1 MTLFQENC
9 NISAIPCPERLK
21 FLPYIQL
28 DLLYQITHSK
38 RLDEIESDFQV
49 LGTAQVGSFLSDGFL
64 ELGPIEMAETLSLD
78 SAQRRLSTATKKSLE
93 LV

>member
-1 MTLFQENC
+1 M
-9 NISAIPCPERLK
+9 
-21 FLPYIQL
+21 
-28 DLLYQITHSK
+28 
-38 RLDEIESDFQV
+38 

-64 ELGPIEMAETLSLD
+64 ELGPIEMAQTLSLD

>member
-1 MTLFQENC
+1 M
-9 NISAIPCPERLK
+9 
-21 FLPYIQL
+21 
-28 DLLYQITHSK
+28 
-38 RLDEIESDFQV
+38 

-64 ELGPIEMAETLSLD
+64 KLGPIEMAQTLSLD